1 MTSEAPTPNPSPAA
15 PHRGGASVP
24 PPDLPTVV
32 ATGVLVYA
40 LALIAHG
47 GARVLAGWIAGG
59 APSLVSSADTGG
71 DWAGLGGDW
80 AGLGGDWAG
89 LGGDLAGLG
98 EVATVAVGVSGSLA
112 NAALALVGWLVFR
125 RGVGAPTTTTALGWL
140 VFAVNAWIP
149 TSYLVVS
156 PLFAVGDWAAIVSVF
171 PNQGP
176 LRASLTVTG
185 LFVAGL
191 LWKETVPSL
200 ARAVGG
206 GTASDRRERASR
218 IVRTAWLGG
227 GLVALLASLSSP
239 LSGWAVP
246 IALASTLGTTWP
258 LLPAAGKV
266 GEHPVPGAPLR
277 LRRSPWLIVSGVL
290 AGLLLV
296 AVFGPGVRLGG

>member
-1 MTSEAPTPNPSPAA
+1 M
-15 PHRGGASVP
+15 P
-24 PPDLPTVV
+24 PPDRPTVV
-32 ATGVLVYA
+32 AMGILVYA
-40 LALIAHG
+40 SALIAHG
-47 GARVLAGWIAGG
+47 GARVLAGGVAGG
-59 APSLVSSADTGG
+59 APPVVPSSDTGG
-71 DWAGLGGDW
+71 HWVGLGGDW
-80 AGLGGDWAG
+80 
-89 LGGDLAGLG
+89 AGLG

-149 TSYLVVS
+149 ASYLVVS
-156 PLFAVGDWAAIVSVF
+156 PLFAFGDWAAIVSVF

-191 LWKETVPSL
+191 VWKETVPSL

-206 GTASDRRERASR
+206 GAAPDRRARASR
-218 IVRTAWLGG
+218 IVRTAWLSG
-227 GLVALLASLSSP
+227 GLVALLASLLSP
-239 LSGWAVP
+239 VGVAWAVP

-258 LLPAAGKV
+258 LLLSAGKV

-277 LRRSPWLIVSGVL
+277 LRRSSWLIAAGAL
-290 AGLLLV
+290 AGLALV
-296 AVFGPGVRLGG
+296 AVLGPGARL

>member
-47 GARVLAGWIAGG
+47 GARVLAGWIA
-59 APSLVSSADTGG
+59 
-71 DWAGLGGDW
+71 
-80 AGLGGDWAG
+80 
-89 LGGDLAGLG
+89 GGDLAGLG

-206 GTASDRRERASR
+206 GTATDRRERASR

-227 GLVALLASLSSP
+227 GLVALLASLPSP

-258 LLPAAGKV
+258 LLPAARKV

>member
-1 MTSEAPTPNPSPAA
+1 M
-15 PHRGGASVP
+15 P

-32 ATGVLVYA
+32 ATGILVYA
-40 LALIAHG
+40 LALGAHG
-47 GARVLAGWIAGG
+47 GARVLAGWMVGG
-59 APSLVSSADTGG
+59 APTLVPSADTGG

-80 AGLGGDWAG
+80 AGLG
-89 LGGDLAGLG
+89 
-98 EVATVAVGVSGSLA
+98 EMATVAVGLSGSLA

-156 PLFAVGDWAAIVSVF
+156 PLLAFGDWAAIVSVF

-206 GTASDRRERASR
+206 GSGPDRRARASR
-218 IVRTAWLGG
+218 IVRTAWLSG
-227 GLVALLASLSSP
+227 GLVALLTSLLSP
-239 LSGWAVP
+239 LGVVWAVP
-246 IALASTLGTTWP
+246 VAAGSTLGVTWP

-277 LRRSPWLIVSGVL
+277 LGRSSWLIVAGAL
-290 AGLLLV
+290 AGLV
-296 AVFGPGVRLGG
+296 FVTVFGPGARP